1 MESFA
6 FHFNLWQLSNAS
18 AMWMGMNPPD
28 IFLYIFLP
36 PLLLDSAS
44 RIEFFMFRKV
54 PPRKL
59 CCSFLRSAP
68 APHAPGTSFKTASVW
83 QAAVCLRPGC
93 STFLCAFRAAVHLQR

>member
-36 PLLLDSAS
+36 PLLLDNAS

-54 PPRKL
+54 THH
-59 CCSFLRSAP
+59 CG
-68 APHAPGTSFKTASVW
+68 APHCLPCARSGAQPRCSESSDHCQDGLYITAVLVCDRVQCSVY
-83 QAAVCLRPGC
+83 AV
-93 STFLCAFRAAVHLQR
+93 

>member
-1 MESFA
+1 MEAFA

-54 PPRKL
+54 NTPLLAHISFVHYSIVCPIALSCSHATVHKKPPSEK
-59 CCSFLRSAP
+59 
-68 APHAPGTSFKTASVW
+68 
-83 QAAVCLRPGC
+83 
-93 STFLCAFRAAVHLQR
+93 